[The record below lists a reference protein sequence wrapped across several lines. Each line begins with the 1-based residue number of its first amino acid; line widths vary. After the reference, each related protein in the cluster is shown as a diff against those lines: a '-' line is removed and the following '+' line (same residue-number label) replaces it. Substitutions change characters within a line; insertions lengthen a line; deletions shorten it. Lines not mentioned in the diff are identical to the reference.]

1 MMKVVKAEEMKFL
14 DEFVIHNIGIS
25 AEILMERAGLGVA
38 KSILKR
44 FPPDKFKNVL
54 VVCGPGNNGGDGFV
68 CARYL
73 NDMGYEIEIVL
84 LSEREKY
91 KGEAL
96 KNLKV
101 LENLGFIPEEV
112 GYVVD
117 FRKILHDFS
126 PSIIVDAIFGIGLKR
141 PIEGVIANIIEEIN
155 AYKEKRNCKIVA
167 VDIPSGVCS
176 DTGQILG
183 IGIKADLTVTFE
195 LPKLGHFFYPGKEYR
210 GELEIVHIGFPTRV
224 LEEKGP
230 QRYFIDQKW
239 AKRTF
244 KPRKGY
250 THKGQFGHLLILA
263 GSRGKSGAGLLSA
276 LGALRGGVGL
286 VTLASTKTLQ
296 KIYSSILPEIL
307 TAGLEENEF
316 GEIAYKNLDHLFEL
330 SKRKTALVLGPGL
343 GLGEE
348 VKKLVWELLEKLD
361 IPVVIDA
368 DALTIISENPERI
381 KNYNYPK
388 ILTPHPG
395 EAERLLKISKKEIL
409 RNPLEAAK
417 ALSELTGSFVFLKG
431 PHGVIY
437 SPDGRCGIS
446 SIDEPGL
453 SQGGT
458 GDVLTGLIGAL
469 VCQKYDPFEATAF
482 GVFLHGMAAKKLAKE
497 KGPFGYIASEI
508 ANKIPEILKELE
520 NDRS

>member
-1 MMKVVKAEEMKFL
+1 MTRVVKAEEMQFL
-14 DEFVIHNIGIS
+14 DQFVINNIGIS

-44 FPPDKFKNVL
+44 FPSDIFRKVL

-73 NDMGYEIEIVL
+73 NDMGYETEVVL
-84 LSEREKY
+84 LSEKEKY
-91 KGEAL
+91 KGEAQ
-96 KNLKV
+96 KNLTI
-101 LENLGFIPEEV
+101 LENLGFIPEEI

-126 PSIIVDAIFGIGLKR
+126 PAIIVDAIFGTGLKKA
-141 PIEGVIANIIEEIN
+141 IEGVIANIIEEIN
-155 AYKEKRNCKIVA
+155 AYRERRNGKVVS
-167 VDIPSGVCS
+167 VDIPSGICS
-176 DTGQILG
+176 NTGQILG
-183 IGIKADLTVTFE
+183 IGVKADLTVTFE
-195 LPKLGHFFYPGKEYR
+195 FPKLGHFFYPGKEYR
-210 GELEIVHIGFPTRV
+210 GELEVVHIGFPKKV

-230 QRYFIDQKW
+230 LRYLIDWDW
-239 AKRTF
+239 ARKIF

-296 KIYSSILPEIL
+296 KIYSSLLPEVL
-307 TAGLEENEF
+307 TAGLEENEL
-316 GEIAYKNLDHLFEL
+316 GEITYDNLEHLLELARKKNV
-330 SKRKTALVLGPGL
+330 LVLGPGL

-348 VKKLVWELLEKLD
+348 VKRLVWDLLEKLD

-368 DALTIISENPERI
+368 DALTIISETPERL
-381 KNYNYPK
+381 KNYGYTK

-395 EAERLLKISKKEIL
+395 EAERILKISKREIL

-417 ALSELTGSFVFLKG
+417 RLSELTGSFVFLKG

-437 SPDGRCGIS
+437 SPDGRCGLS

-469 VCQKYDPFEATAF
+469 LCQRYDPFEATAL
-482 GVFLHGMAAKKLAKE
+482 GVFLHGVAGWKLARE
-497 KGPFGYIASEI
+497 KGPFGYIASEV
-508 ANKIPEILKELE
+508 ANKIPEVLKELK
-520 NDRS
+520 NDRP

>member
-1 MMKVVKAEEMKFL
+1 MTRVVKAEEMRVL
-14 DEFVIHNIGIS
+14 DQFVIDKIGIS

-38 KSILKR
+38 KNISKR
-44 FPPDKFKNVL
+44 FPSDAFRRVL

-73 NDMGYEIEIVL
+73 SDMGYETEVVL
-84 LSEREKY
+84 LSEKERY
-91 KGEAL
+91 RGEAQ
-96 KNLKV
+96 KNLNI

-126 PSIIVDAIFGIGLKR
+126 PAIIVDAIFGTGLKKA
-141 PIEGVIANIIEEIN
+141 IEGVIANIIEEIN
-155 AYKEKRNCKIVA
+155 AYRERRNCKVVS
-167 VDIPSGVCS
+167 VDIPSGICP

-183 IGIKADLTVTFE
+183 IGIRADLTVTFE
-195 LPKLGHFFYPGKEYR
+195 LPKLGHFFYPGKEHR
-210 GELEIVHIGFPTRV
+210 GELEVVHIGFPKKV
-224 LEEKGP
+224 LEERGP
-230 QRYFIDQKW
+230 LRYLIDWNW
-239 AKRTF
+239 ARETF

-296 KIYSSILPEIL
+296 KIYSSILPEVL
-307 TAGLEENEF
+307 TAGLEENEL
-316 GEIAYKNLDHLFEL
+316 GEINYDNLEYLLELARRKNV
-330 SKRKTALVLGPGL
+330 LVLGPGL

-348 VKKLVWELLEKLD
+348 VKRLVWDLFEKLEM
-361 IPVVIDA
+361 PMVIDA
-368 DALTIISENPERI
+368 DALTIISESPERLR
-381 KNYNYPK
+381 NYSYPK

-395 EAERLLKISKKEIL
+395 EAERILKISKREIL
-409 RNPLEAAK
+409 RNPLEAAQR
-417 ALSELTGSFVFLKG
+417 LSELTSSFVFLKG

-446 SIDEPGL
+446 FIDEPGL

-469 VCQKYDPFEATAF
+469 LCQKYDPFEATAL
-482 GVFLHGMAAKKLAKE
+482 GVFLHGVAGWKLSRE
-497 KGPFGYIASEI
+497 KGPFGYIASEV
-508 ANKIPEILKELE
+508 ANKIPEVLKELK
-520 NDRS
+520 NDRP